1 MAPER
6 KGERQVGMLDGKVAI
21 ISGGAR
27 GQGAAEA
34 RRFAAEGARV
44 ILGDVLDDEGKA
56 VAAAV
61 GEAARYVH
69 LDVTNEEDWAAGVA
83 AATSEFGRLD
93 VLVNNAGIGLITPIV
108 GGSLEE
114 YLRVVMINQVGVF
127 LGMKAAAEAIGAGGG
142 GSIVNIS
149 SIDGIIGM
157 TGLAGYVSS
166 KFAVRGMTKVA
177 ALELAPLGIR
187 CNSVHPGYI
196 DTPMLRGGAESQPLD
211 LDRYAAGVPAGR
223 IGTVDDVVEVVLFL
237 AGDASRYCTGSE
249 IVVDGGL
256 TAGIPLPVSP

>member
-1 MAPER
+1 
-6 KGERQVGMLDGKVAI
+6 MLEGKVAI

-27 GQGAAEA
+27 GQGEAEA

-44 ILGDVLDDEGKA
+44 VVGDVLDDEGKV
-56 VAAAV
+56 VAADI

-69 LDVTNEEDWAAGVA
+69 LDVTSEDDWSGIVA
-83 AATSEFGRLD
+83 AATSDFGRLD
-93 VLVNNAGIGLITPIV
+93 VLVNNAGIGLVTPIV

-127 LGMKAAAEAIGAGGG
+127 LGMKAAAEALGATGG

-157 TGLAGYVSS
+157 PGLAGYVSS

-177 ALELAPLGIR
+177 AIELAPLGIR
-187 CNSVHPGYI
+187 CNSVHPGFI
-196 DTPMLRGGAESQPLD
+196 DTPMLRGGDASATID
-211 LDRYAAGVPAGR
+211 ADRLSAGVPAGR
-223 IGTVDDVVEVVLFL
+223 IGTVDDVVDVVVFL
-237 AGDASRYCTGSE
+237 ASDASRYCSGSE

-256 TAGIPLPVSP
+256 IAGISIPFGDASQQKI